1 MTDAEEQRDRY
12 LKRTFALAQAFLK
25 AVDVKVWDDAGE
37 LIDAVKKRAG
47 LVLPGHT
54 LEGKFYPRLVSS
66 RHMNNNQVQHL
77 HDETVKH
84 LSKLLGRDVNELL
97 PPRGSGDE
105 GTPAAAHNRL
115 VPNETAAGASYTEPK
130 PELAKEFAAKAIAV
144 TRDPKIDTK
153 AKLSTLAGMAPIWH
167 EMLGAGYHNMV
178 NNVITHLQKVVE
190 GKMEAK
196 DVLLYVESH
205 ARYWNPNPGRPK
217 S

>member
-1 MTDAEEQRDRY
+1 MTDAEEQRERY

-25 AVDVKVWDDAGE
+25 EIDVSVWDDAGD

-47 LVLPGHT
+47 LVIPGHT

-105 GTPAAAHNRL
+105 RSPAAGDA
-115 VPNETAAGASYTEPK
+115 PPAAGRRI
-130 PELAKEFAAKAIAV
+130 ELAQEFVAKAIFVAK
-144 TRDPKIDTK
+144 DPKLKDPE
-153 AKLSTLAGMAPIWH
+153 KLSVLAGMGPIWH
-167 EMLGAGYHNMV
+167 ETLGEGYHAMV
-178 NNVITHLQKVVE
+178 NTVIKSLQKAVQ
-190 GKMEAK
+190 GKMDMK
-196 DVLLYVESH
+196 DVIQY
-205 ARYWNPNPGRPK
+205 AQTQAQYWNPNPGRPK
-217 S
+217 

>member
-1 MTDAEEQRDRY
+1 MSDAEDQRDRY
-12 LKRTFALAQAFLK
+12 LKRTFALARAFLK
-25 AVDVKVWDDAGE
+25 EAGVEVWADEGE

-84 LSKLLGRDVNELL
+84 LTKLLGRDVNELL
-97 PPRGSGDE
+97 PPREAVAE

-130 PELAKEFAAKAIAV
+130 PGLVREFGAKALAV
-144 TRDPKIDTK
+144 AKDASIDTK
-153 AKLSTLAGMAPIWH
+153 AKLSTLAGMEPIWH
-167 EMLGAGYHNMV
+167 ETLGIGYHTMV
-178 NNVITHLQKVVE
+178 STVIKHLSMAVE
-190 GKMEAK
+190 GKLELK
-196 DVLLYVESH
+196 DVMAYVDTRIS
-205 ARYWNPNPGRPK
+205 YWNPNPGRRK
-217 S
+217 